1 MKYIIFWASS
11 LFILFSSVA
20 QAQTTKEEFL
30 SDPHYA
36 SGVYQIYKHVETS
49 ATPAPEGYKP
59 FYISHYGRHGSRWI
73 HSAESYTYPQNI
85 FREAHNAKKL
95 TALGECV
102 FQRVDIAAKDAF
114 KRYGDLTPL
123 GVEEHRGIAQ
133 RMYFSYPEV
142 FSTENGREC
151 NIYSRST
158 VVPRC
163 ILSMAANNERLKELN
178 PNIKITREAAE
189 RFTYLNNSYKN
200 AKSDSTYAIRNSFI
214 KDNIDVDKFA
224 SAFFNDQAYAKKS
237 VEDPVAFIRIMHL
250 LAADLSNVPYLNI
263 SLLDLFSED
272 ELFTLWQAFNMVMY
286 YNTGPS
292 TVNGKVAMDSSKLL
306 LSNILEC
313 ADSAIALG
321 NISADLRFGHDSYI
335 IPLLALMDIEGM
347 NAQENDPNNFYKV
360 WSDFK
365 VSPMAANIQLIFYR
379 NDNPQEENV
388 GKGSNSGEKNDNY
401 GESRGNSADVLV
413 KILHCENEVTI
424 PVASDIAPYYKW
436 QDVKAY
442 YNQKLKK

>member
-1 MKYIIFWASS
+1 MKHIIFWLST
-11 LFILFSSVA
+11 LLILSSSVA
-20 QAQTTKEEFL
+20 QAQTTKEEFF
-30 SDPHYA
+30 SDPAHA
-36 SGVYQIYKHVETS
+36 SGVYQVYKYVKS
-49 ATPAPEGYKP
+49 PATPAPEGYSP

-85 FREAHNAKKL
+85 LREAHNAKKL
-95 TALGECV
+95 TALGESV
-102 FQRVDIAAKDAF
+102 FQRLDIAAKDAF

-133 RMYFSYPEV
+133 RMYYSFPEV

-178 PNIKITREAAE
+178 PNIKITRDAAE

-214 KDNIDVDKFA
+214 KDNIDVDKFI
-224 SAFFNDQAYAKKS
+224 STLFNDQAYAKKS

-250 LAADLSNVPYLNI
+250 LAADLSNTSHLNI
-263 SLLDLFSED
+263 SLLDLFSKD

-292 TVNGKVAMDSSKLL
+292 SVNGKVAIDSSKLL
-306 LSNILEC
+306 LSNIIEC

-321 NISADLRFGHDSYI
+321 TISADLRFGHDTYI

-347 NAQENDPNNFYKV
+347 NIQENDPNNIYKV

-365 VSPMAANIQLIFYR
+365 VSSMAANIQLIFYR
-379 NDNPQEENV
+379 NGNPKEENF
-388 GKGSNSGEKNDNY
+388 GKGSNSGER
-401 GESRGNSADVLV
+401 RGNSADVLV
-413 KILHCENEVTI
+413 KILHCEKEVTI
-424 PVASDIAPYYKW
+424 PVASGIAPYYKW

-442 YNQKLKK
+442 YNQKLRK